1 MKKTVSF
8 SDKDSAHS
16 PLCTPQHLQAMRT
29 SQSALD
35 YAACQRAAE
44 PSAAMGGGHKTR
56 PNVIPRPLPP
66 AASLPNS
73 KVQTATP
80 ASSASNHASGEGSSG
95 GWTSVVSVV
104 GGMVG
109 KLFTVDSGAEESNYV
124 YDEKLGTWVCPSEG
138 QPDMSG
144 PAPPPPG
151 GASPAHSL
159 KLSRTLSESGLNPI
173 SSRYVD
179 TNTIWKG

>member
-1 MKKTVSF
+1 
-8 SDKDSAHS
+8 
-16 PLCTPQHLQAMRT
+16 MRT
-29 SQSALD
+29 VQSALD

-44 PSAAMGGGHKTR
+44 PSAAMVGGHKTR

-73 KVQTATP
+73 KIATS
-80 ASSASNHASGEGSSG
+80 ASSANNHASGDGSSG

-109 KLFTVDSGAEESNYV
+109 KLFTGDSGAEESNYV
-124 YDEKLGTWVCPSEG
+124 YDAKLGTWVCPSEG

-151 GASPAHSL
+151 VASPAHSL
-159 KLSRTLSESGLNPI
+159 KLGRTLSESGLTPI
-173 SSRYVD
+173 SNRYVD